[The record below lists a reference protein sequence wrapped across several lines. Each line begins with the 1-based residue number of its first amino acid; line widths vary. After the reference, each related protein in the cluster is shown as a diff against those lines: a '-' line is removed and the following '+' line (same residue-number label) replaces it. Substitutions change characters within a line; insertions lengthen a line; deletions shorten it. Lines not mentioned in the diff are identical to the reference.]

1 MTPHEVLEETLRAEL
16 APGLEIVRA
25 LGHGSM
31 AHVYLAREPALKRLV
46 ALKVLRPEL
55 STDEIAC
62 KRFEREA
69 QSAAQI
75 SHPHVAGVLTVG
87 RLEVGLPYLVMEYVD
102 GRTLADALKAEG
114 PLPVAEARRMLADL
128 ARALEA
134 AHEKGIIHRDV
145 RPANVIRENRT
156 GRVVLTDF
164 GIAAM
169 LATGGGDATKL
180 TITGQ
185 LVGDIRHMSPEH
197 LRGET
202 LTEQADIYSLGVLG
216 YELLTGSGPYDVRSD
231 VEVAAAHLK
240 QPPKKLA
247 VLRDDV
253 DVDLSQLL
261 ERCLAKQPEHR
272 PTAADVVQALTA
284 EVGPEAEVAAG
295 VEAGGLSGFLGE
307 LGRRRVYRV
316 FIGYLIGA
324 FALREGAQ
332 MFGEDLGL
340 PQSFYLKAVPAA
352 LAGGFP
358 IALVLAWMFDITG
371 GGVQRTRED
380 HELEGKSLIRQRVYV
395 GVAFALSLLV
405 SGYLIYRILWQTS
418 G

>member
-1 MTPHEVLEETLRAEL
+1 MTPHEALEETLRAEL
-16 APGLEIVRA
+16 EPGLEIVRA

-75 SHPHVAGVLTVG
+75 SHPHVAGVLSVG
-87 RLEVGLPYLVMEYVD
+87 RLESGVPYLVMEYVD
-102 GRTLADALKAEG
+102 GRTLADAVKAEG
-114 PLPVAEARRMLADL
+114 TLPVADARRILADL

-180 TITGQ
+180 TMTGQ

-202 LTEQADIYSLGVLG
+202 VTAEADIYSLGVLG
-216 YELLTGSGPYDVRSD
+216 YELLTGAGPYDVKSD

-240 QPPKKLA
+240 QAPRKLA

-284 EVGPEAEVAAG
+284 EEPASGAGAPEV
-295 VEAGGLSGFLGE
+295 GGLSGFLGE

-316 FIGYLIGA
+316 FIGYVVVAIALAEGAKPFWEALKLPASFIDKTLPAVLIG
-324 FALREGAQ
+324 
-332 MFGEDLGL
+332 GL
-340 PQSFYLKAVPAA
+340 PL
-352 LAGGFP
+352 
-358 IALVLAWMFDITG
+358 ALVLSWMFDLTG
-371 GGVQRTRED
+371 AGVERTAATN
-380 HELEGKSLIRQRVYV
+380 LEGGSLTLRRVYMSLGLGLAV
-395 GVAFALSLLV
+395 ILSGLLV
-405 SGYLIYRILWQTS
+405 WFVLSRPTT
-418 G
+418 